1 MSLMRNGD
9 VCCESRFSVRVRRQA
24 FLELG
29 NVTVVDWVMCFFSL
43 RSGERCTQYCAVH
56 FESTKGNLNWFGI
69 VDVTRQLRGFA

>member
-29 NVTVVDWVMCFFSL
+29 NVTVVDWVMCFFFSKEWRAL
-43 RSGERCTQYCAVH
+43 HSILCCP
-56 FESTKGNLNWFGI
+56 L
-69 VDVTRQLRGFA
+69 